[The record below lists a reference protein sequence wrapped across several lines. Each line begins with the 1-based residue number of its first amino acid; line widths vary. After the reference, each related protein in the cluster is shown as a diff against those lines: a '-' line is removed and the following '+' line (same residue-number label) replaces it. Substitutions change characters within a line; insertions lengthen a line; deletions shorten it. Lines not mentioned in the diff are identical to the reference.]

1 MKKLILKFLFIGI
14 GFTGFAACTSSE
26 LITPVLVTE
35 TKAIIVPTA
44 TEEILIHKEIPG
56 NPSPDKSYRSGD
68 QDSSPMADKKRSP
81 GGDRFTFGRFERPF
95 NADTMD
101 VYFPDLDIQDTWLV
115 DDELW
120 IYAGLVLK
128 STSDDGALRGKYGFE
143 IDSDVDGAGD
153 WLVMVDRP
161 AASEWST
168 SGLLVLFD
176 ANDDVGGLPKVNAD
190 SPQTAGDGYE
200 SVLLDS
206 DNGDDPDLAWSKV
219 VLEEP
224 VTVQFAIKRSI
235 LESDEAYMV
244 GMWAGTD
251 DFDPALFDLNDHYS
265 HEQAG
270 AASPDFEYFYPIKA
284 LSELDNSCRI
294 PVGFQPTGIEPG
306 LCPVAV
312 PKNQPGEPASCKR
325 SVCYLV
331 GNQMIC
337 GCVEY

>member
-1 MKKLILKFLFIGI
+1 MKKLIIFILFIGTGLI
-14 GFTGFAACTSSE
+14 GFTACSSSDAV
-26 LITPVLVTE
+26 TPATAEVNPATL
-35 TKAIIVPTA
+35 VPTA
-44 TEEILIHKEIPG
+44 AEEILVHTNVPG
-56 NPSPDKSYRSGD
+56 EAPADVSYKSGD

-115 DDELW
+115 EDELW

-143 IDSDVDGAGD
+143 IDSDVDGGGD
-153 WLVMVDRP
+153 WLVLVDQP
-161 AASEWST
+161 ASLEWST
-168 SGLLVLFD
+168 SGVHVLFD
-176 ANDDVGGLPKVNAD
+176 ANEDVGGLPKVNAD
-190 SPQTAGDGYE
+190 SPQTVGDGYE

-219 VLEEP
+219 VLQEP

-235 LESDEAYMV
+235 LESDDAYMV

-284 LSELDNSCRI
+284 LSELDNACRI
-294 PVGFQPTGIEPG
+294 PIGFQPVGSEPG

-312 PKNQPGEPASCKR
+312 PKNAPGEAPSCKQTY
-325 SVCYLV
+325 CYPV
-331 GNQMIC
+331 GNQQVCIC
-337 GCVEY
+337 IAQ